1 MRRSRLEAVLVLA
14 LVLFGAG
21 SADARVFQM
30 SGQWRADFG
39 TYGLPLNP
47 GFAPGMGL
55 VTATGSAPAHLTV
68 KPGRFAESAP
78 GTVLP
83 LAGMTLV
90 QLSTMFDVMGP
101 QATAMFGPGPK
112 PSRPASFTWE
122 VQAAG
127 LQPGEVRYRAG
138 ANQFGGTMQQL
149 LSGGG
154 SVSVTAGATG
164 MGGALI
170 LHNPFAFGMAVGA
183 GYAATATLML
193 LGGDITLQN
202 AVPNGVIT
210 MPGPVVLMGPP
221 DTVRTTG
228 FPWTTGQVRVVVPC
242 YCSISSVPTI
252 VTLTG
257 LDDRTPLGAGHLV
270 LVSGGLVRRVTA
282 NSFSAH
288 TGVLD
293 LTIEPL
299 AVPSLSRAG
308 VAAALLALLAAG
320 YAVRRRRA

>member
-1 MRRSRLEAVLVLA
+1 MRLEALVVVA
-14 LVLFGAG
+14 LVLLGAG

-30 SGQWRADFG
+30 SGQWKAHFG
-39 TYGLPLNP
+39 THDLPLNP

-55 VTATGSAPAHLTV
+55 VTATGSAPARLTL
-68 KPGRFAESAP
+68 KPGRFMEDAP

-90 QLSTMFDVMGP
+90 QLSTMFDAMGP

-122 VQAAG
+122 VQGAG

-138 ANQFGGTMQQL
+138 PNQFGGTMQQL

-183 GYAATATLML
+183 GYAAMETLML
-193 LGGDITLQN
+193 PGGNITLQN
-202 AVPNGVIT
+202 PLPTGVIT
-210 MPGPVVLMGPP
+210 MPGPIVSMGPAE
-221 DTVRTTG
+221 TVRTTG
-228 FPWTTGQVRVVVPC
+228 FPWTTGQVRIVVPC
-242 YCSISSVPTI
+242 YCSISSDPTI

-257 LDDRTPLGAGHLV
+257 LDDRTPLGAGHVV
-270 LVSGGLVRRVTA
+270 LVSGGLVRRA
-282 NSFSAH
+282 LADSFSGNA
-288 TGVLD
+288 GVLD

-308 VAAALLALLAAG
+308 VASALLALLAAG